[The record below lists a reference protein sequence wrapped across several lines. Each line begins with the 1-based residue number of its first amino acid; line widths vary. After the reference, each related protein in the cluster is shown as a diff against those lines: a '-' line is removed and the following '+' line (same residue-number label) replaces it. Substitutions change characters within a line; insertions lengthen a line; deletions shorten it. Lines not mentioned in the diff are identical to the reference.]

1 MKTNNKNIKLDN
13 ALMIVAIIAVGFA
26 FVNLMTTIDKFRDI
40 QSLTGYAT
48 DTGTANLTIQSTAS
62 VNFTL
67 DLIDWGSG
75 YVNANA
81 TSATLVTNGTMVGT
95 TGFNTVSNGLT
106 IENIGNNN
114 VTLNLS
120 ADKNAA
126 TFVGGTTPAFQWNV
140 TNNDTSKTC
149 DPGINISSYPA
160 VDTTMQVACTNM
172 GWEST
177 MDSLE
182 IDLRL
187 VIPNDATAGV
197 KGTVITATAAT
208 IP

>member
-48 DTGTANLTIQSTAS
+48 DTGTAS

-140 TNNDTSKTC
+140 TNNDTSETC
-149 DPGINISSYPA
+149 FLKISLILFLYEDISIIKGNYKNNI
-160 VDTTMQVACTNM
+160 
-172 GWEST
+172 
-177 MDSLE
+177 L
-182 IDLRL
+182 L
-187 VIPNDATAGV
+187 
-197 KGTVITATAAT
+197 
-208 IP
+208 

>member
-1 MKTNNKNIKLDN
+1 MKANNKNIKLDN

-48 DTGTANLTIQSTAS
+48 DTGIANLTILSTAS
-62 VNFTL
+62 INFTTFQIQWGEGYINTTATIANL
-67 DLIDWGSG
+67 STDGLNSGQGWNNVTDALI
-75 YVNANA
+75 
-81 TSATLVTNGTMVGT
+81 L
-95 TGFNTVSNGLT
+95 
-106 IENIGNNN
+106 ENIGNVN
-114 VTLNLS
+114 VSINLS

-182 IDLRL
+182 IDLKRT
-187 VIPNDATAGV
+187 PKGV
-197 KGTVITATAAT
+197 LFFY
-208 IP
+208 